1 MSCKEMNDF
10 YKISIDQDGK
20 FVQVIFADVIIA
32 TISDSH
38 LIDIDFITFL
48 RSSNLQ
54 EEAYKAIAE
63 AIKIYNDQKSNF
75 IEDMS
80 FNSIVCIKD
89 VFGLTFNGS
98 QLFSNIENDNILIS
112 INALNFKY
120 NNFWH
125 SCRLVLNDKV
135 RPLFLNN
142 SDEENDIISALFLTN
157 KLDVVQFFINHTK
170 MMPNVKIN
178 DNIDNWNA
186 TAQMIQSQIIKDSY
200 DPGDFNKGDDFDSL
214 NDAMEYY
221 KKYNN

>member
-1 MSCKEMNDF
+1 MNNF
-10 YKISIDQDGK
+10 YKMHIDKDVK
-20 FVQVIFADVIIA
+20 FVQIILDDVVIA

-38 LIDIDFITFL
+38 LVDIDFITSL

-54 EEAYKAIAE
+54 KEAYKAIAE
-63 AIKIYNDQKSNF
+63 AINLYNDQKSDF
-75 IEDMS
+75 TEDMS
-80 FNSIVCIKD
+80 FNAIVCIKN
-89 VFGLTFNGS
+89 VLGLTFNGS
-98 QLFSNIENDNILIS
+98 QLFSKIENDNILIS
-112 INALNFKY
+112 INSLNFTY

-125 SCRLVLNDKV
+125 SSRLVLNDRI

-170 MMPNVKIN
+170 MMPNIKIN

-186 TAQMIQSQIIKDSY
+186 TAQTIQSQIIKDSY
-200 DPGDFNKGDDFDSL
+200 DPGDFNKGDNFDSL